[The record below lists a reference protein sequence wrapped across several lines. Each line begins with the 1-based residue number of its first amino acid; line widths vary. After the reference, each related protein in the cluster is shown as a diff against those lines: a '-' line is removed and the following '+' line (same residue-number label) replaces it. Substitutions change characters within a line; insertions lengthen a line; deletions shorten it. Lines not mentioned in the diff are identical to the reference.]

1 MKNFFRK
8 IAFGIKADEKIPS
21 DPLTWATTQITD
33 KIPELSWKG
42 KYILS
47 EKEMR
52 KTYWKEYRYTES
64 VVFRKKYK
72 KDPEGLKKAEKQLN
86 NDTGKHFWPNYE
98 ISIRHTEAVKSTS
111 PVLAKLWFFWTNHFT
126 ISDTQSLRPF
136 SNGPYQREFIRS
148 NMNQRFE
155 KMAIE
160 GTLAWPMIMHLD
172 NKDNVGPKSI
182 SAKQDW
188 RIREKKPA
196 TINENHAREL
206 MELHT
211 ISPNAGYTQED
222 VIELAK
228 IMTGWRPK
236 WSKREDHSHDVKFD
250 RERHEPGKK
259 YVLGKKYNSGSK
271 SIKVAIKDLVNH
283 PSCREFIATK
293 LCRYLITDNPTKEMI
308 IPIIKAWEKSD
319 GYLPE
324 VHKAAIKVAFEFN
337 EKNKKFQNPEN
348 WWLQMI
354 NMSGM
359 TSEYPISEYY
369 MDKYKFG
376 FFASEKQRFSDWLLE
391 DLGCNPYRSKQPN
404 GYSDISTDWMSTEL
418 MIRRLLYAKKAFFM
432 MKAEDQ
438 NDDTLHERIV
448 LKNFDNPDQILKI
461 LSKNKV
467 NRQKYTVLFN
477 LPETLKA

>member
-8 IAFGIKADEKIPS
+8 IAFGIRADEKIPS
-21 DPLTWATTQITD
+21 DPLTWATSQITD
-33 KIPELSWKG
+33 KIPEFSWKG

-52 KTYWKEYRYTES
+52 KTYWKKYRYTEN

-72 KDPEGLKKAEKQLN
+72 KDPEGLKKAEKQLDH
-86 NDTGKHFWPNYE
+86 DTGKNFWPNYE

-136 SNGPYQREFIRS
+136 SNGPYQREFIRA
-148 NMNQRFE
+148 NMNQKFE

-188 RIREKKPA
+188 RIKENRPA
-196 TINENHAREL
+196 TLNENHAREL

-211 ISPNAGYTQED
+211 ISPKAGYTQED

-228 IMTGWRPK
+228 IMTGWRPN
-236 WSKREDHSHDVKFD
+236 WSKKEDHSHDVKFD
-250 RERHEPGKK
+250 SERHEPGKK
-259 YVLGKKYNSGSK
+259 YVLGKKYNHGSK

-308 IPIIKAWEKSD
+308 NPIIKAWEKSD

-354 NMSGM
+354 NMSGS
-359 TSEYPISEYY
+359 TYAYPISEYY
-369 MDKYKFG
+369 MDKFVFG
-376 FFASEKQRFSDWLLE
+376 YPAIEKQRFSDWLLE
-391 DLGCNPYRSKQPN
+391 DLGCHPYRSKQPN

-418 MIRRLLYAKKAFFM
+418 MIRRLLYAKKAFSL
-432 MKAEDQ
+432 MKAQDQ
-438 NDDTLHERIV
+438 NDDNLHEKIV

-467 NRQKYTVLFN
+467 NRQKHTVLFN